1 MGNWQEA
8 KHGGERRW
16 FIVEGAARCSTAE
29 LSVHNSSAEL
39 LSSSVASEVY
49 EIITVLFLL
58 TQARKLFAATSE
70 LLPCNAKVPT
80 RQAGCN
86 VIINSAAVNFRKSP
100 LYGDSLFV
108 RRKVH

>member
-1 MGNWQEA
+1 MGNWREA
-8 KHGGERRW
+8 KHGGERRR

-39 LSSSVASEVY
+39 PSSSVASEVY

>member
-1 MGNWQEA
+1 MGNWREA
-8 KHGGERRW
+8 KHGGERRR

-58 TQARKLFAATSE
+58 TQARKL
-70 LLPCNAKVPT
+70 LLPPQNCYPAMQKYQQG
-80 RQAGCN
+80 RLDAM
-86 VIINSAAVNFRKSP
+86 
-100 LYGDSLFV
+100 LL
-108 RRKVH
+108 